1 MYPKIQIKIN
11 NIVDNVKNAK
21 LLCEQNN
28 ISLSLVTK
36 VLSDNKQVV
45 EELIKHGVDRIC
57 ESRAENFIS
66 YKDLDVEKWLIRIP
80 MECEISDVVKYTDV
94 SLNSELDTIVKIDEE
109 AKKQGKIHKV
119 ILMYELGDL
128 REGCLEPEL
137 EKVVGEVLKLNNVE
151 LYGIGTNLSCYGGV
165 LPYDENMSEL
175 ANVVKKLE
183 QKFDYKFKIVSGG
196 NSTSY
201 KMLQEGVLPK
211 EINNLRF
218 GEVVFFGNVPCY
230 DEKPKNLHQN
240 NFVLKAQIIELK
252 DKPSVPWGKRCKCNS
267 CGEPLDV
274 AIFEDRGIRK
284 RAIIALGK
292 QDVRTECLTPVD
304 DKISILEGSSDHI
317 ILDVTD
323 SKTAYKVGDV
333 VDFNLSYSGVLSA
346 MTSKYIKR
354 EII

>member
-11 NIVDNVKNAK
+11 NIVENVKTAK
-21 LLCEQNN
+21 ALCEQNN

-45 EELIKHGVDRIC
+45 QELINNGVDRIC
-57 ESRAENFIS
+57 ESRVENFKN
-66 YKDLDVEKWLIRIP
+66 YEDLNVEKWLIRIP
-80 MECEISDVVKYTDV
+80 MECEVPDVVRYADV
-94 SLNSELDTIVKIDEE
+94 SLNSELATIVKLDEE

-137 EKVVGEVLKLNNVE
+137 ETVVGETLKLNNVE

-165 LPYDENMSEL
+165 LPYDENMLEL
-175 ANVVKKLE
+175 SNVVEKLE

-201 KMLQEGVLPK
+201 KMLQEGALPK
-211 EINNLRF
+211 TINNLRF

-230 DEKPKNLHQN
+230 EEKVKNLNQN
-240 NFVLKAQIIELK
+240 NFVLKAQIVELK
-252 DKPSVPWGKRCKCNS
+252 DKPSVPWGKRCECNS
-267 CGEPLDV
+267 CGEPLDL
-274 AIFEDRGIRK
+274 AIFEDKGIRK

-292 QDVRTECLTPVD
+292 QDVRTECLCPID
-304 DKISILEGSSDHI
+304 DKISILDGSSDHI

-323 SKTAYKVGDV
+323 SENNYKVG
-333 VDFNLSYSGVLSA
+333 
-346 MTSKYIKR
+346 
-354 EII
+354 

>member
-11 NIVDNVKNAK
+11 NIVENVKNTK

-45 EELIKHGVDRIC
+45 EALINHGVDKIC
-57 ESRAENFIS
+57 ESRVENFIN

-80 MECEISDVVKYTDV
+80 MECEISDLVKYTDV
-94 SLNSELDTIVKIDEE
+94 SLNSELQTIIKINEE
-109 AKKQGKIHKV
+109 AKKQGKIHKI

-137 EKVVGEVLKLNNVE
+137 INTVDQTLKLSNIE
-151 LYGIGTNLSCYGGV
+151 LYGVGTNLSCYGGV
-165 LPYDENMSEL
+165 LPSEENMSEL
-175 ANVVKKLE
+175 VRIVKELE
-183 QKFDYKFKIVSGG
+183 QKFNLKFTIVSGG

-201 KMLQEGVLPK
+201 KMLKEGNLPST
-211 EINNLRF
+211 INNLRL
-218 GEVVFFGNVPCY
+218 GEAVFFGNIPCY
-230 DEKPKNLHQN
+230 EEKIENLHQD
-240 NFVLKAQIIELK
+240 NFVLKAQIVELK
-252 DKPSVPWGKRCKCNS
+252 EKPSVPWGKRCEYNS
-267 CGEPLDV
+267 CGEPLDL
-274 AIFEDRGIRK
+274 ANFEDRGIRK

-292 QDVRTECLTPVD
+292 QDVRTECLKPVD
-304 DKISILEGSSDHI
+304 EDIYILDGSSDHI

-323 SKTAYKVGDV
+323 SKVNYKVGDI
-333 VDFNLSYSGVLSA
+333 VDFNLNYSGVLSA

>member
-11 NIVDNVKNAK
+11 NIVDNVKSAN
-21 LLCEQNN
+21 LLCKKNN

-45 EELIKHGVDRIC
+45 EELIKNGVNKIC
-57 ESRAENFIS
+57 ESRVENFIN
-66 YKDLDVEKWLIRIP
+66 YKDLNVEKWLIRIP
-80 MECEISDVVKYTDV
+80 MASEVSSVVEYADV
-94 SLNSELDTIVKIDEE
+94 SLNSELNTIIKLNEE

-128 REGCLEPEL
+128 REGCLKPEL
-137 EKVVGEVLKLNNVE
+137 NHIVGETLKLNNIE

-165 LPYDENMSEL
+165 LPSEKNMAEL
-175 ANVVKKLE
+175 ERIAIELE
-183 QKFDYKFKIVSGG
+183 QKFKYKFKIVSGG

-201 KMLQEGVLPK
+201 KMLQEGKIPSK
-211 EINNLRF
+211 INNLRL
-218 GEVVFFGNVPCY
+218 GESVFFGNIPCY
-230 DEKPKNLHQN
+230 EEKIKNLHQN
-240 NFVLKAQIIELK
+240 NFILKAQIIELK
-252 DKPSVPWGKRCKCNS
+252 QKPSVPWGEMCEYNS
-267 CGEPLDV
+267 YGESLNLANFKDK
-274 AIFEDRGIRK
+274 GIRK

-292 QDVRTECLTPVD
+292 QDVRTECISPINKD
-304 DKISILEGSSDHI
+304 ISILDGSSDHI

-323 SKTAYKVGDV
+323 SKVNYKVGDI
-333 VDFNLSYSGVLSA
+333 VDFNLNYSGVLSA

>member
-11 NIVDNVKNAK
+11 NIVENVKNTK

-45 EELIKHGVDRIC
+45 EALINHGVDKIC
-57 ESRAENFIS
+57 ESRVENFIN

-80 MECEISDVVKYTDV
+80 MECEISDLVKYTDV
-94 SLNSELDTIVKIDEE
+94 SLNSELQTIIKINEE
-109 AKKQGKIHKV
+109 AKKQGKIHKI

-137 EKVVGEVLKLNNVE
+137 INTVDQTLKLSNIE
-151 LYGIGTNLSCYGGV
+151 LYGVGTNLSCYGGV
-165 LPYDENMSEL
+165 LPSEENMSEL
-175 ANVVKKLE
+175 VRIVKELE
-183 QKFDYKFKIVSGG
+183 QKFNLKFTIVSGG

-201 KMLQEGVLPK
+201 KMLKEGNLPST
-211 EINNLRF
+211 INNLRL
-218 GEVVFFGNVPCY
+218 GEAVFFGNIPCY
-230 DEKPKNLHQN
+230 EEKIENLHQD
-240 NFVLKAQIIELK
+240 NFVLKAQIVELK
-252 DKPSVPWGKRCKCNS
+252 EKPSVPWGKRCEYNS
-267 CGEPLDV
+267 CGEPLDL
-274 AIFEDRGIRK
+274 ANFEDRGIRK

-292 QDVRTECLTPVD
+292 QDVRPECLKPVD
-304 DKISILEGSSDHI
+304 ENIYILDGSSDHI

-323 SKTAYKVGDV
+323 SKVNYKVGDI
-333 VDFNLSYSGVLSA
+333 VDFNLNYSGVLSA